1 MEEEVKAV
9 DGNTST
15 DVEKTFEIDRGHQ
28 QQKKHLHGRGEDWRT
43 IIIGWLFSRN
53 TSTDVEKTVTHNT
66 STTTHWKHLHGRGE
80 DRNTPLMMVRHL
92 ETPPRTW
99 RRLLLS
105 LSLFLV
111 LGNTSTDVEKTNR
124 KTRTIRMLK
133 KHLHGRGED
142 CRKLK
147 DDRFAVETPPRTWRR
162 PQTQRLDQTGSR
174 NTSTDVE
181 KTLCCSTF
189 RRCRRKHLHGR
200 GEDPVTSTLFLNV
213 LETPPRTWRR
223 PLYNITFGTPFGNTS
238 TDVEKTARFGIKS
251 L

>member
-1 MEEEVKAV
+1 M
-9 DGNTST
+9 
-15 DVEKTFEIDRGHQ
+15 EKTKNGRRSQGCGW
-28 QQKKHLHGRGEDWRT
+28 KHLHGRGEDWRT

-162 PQTQRLDQTGSR
+162 LKMNAERHIPSR

-181 KTLCCSTF
+181 KT
-189 RRCRRKHLHGR
+189 
-200 GEDPVTSTLFLNV
+200 TSMSI
-213 LETPPRTWRR
+213 P
-223 PLYNITFGTPFGNTS
+223 
-238 TDVEKTARFGIKS
+238 
-251 L
+251 